1 MDILRATLLWGSQN
15 KWLEHQ
21 FRQRSFAKKAIS
33 RFMPGEDVMSA
44 LEEAKTLSS
53 RNITTV
59 VSCLGE
65 NVASLD
71 EAERVATHYDK
82 VLQQIHALGLDTHI
96 SLKPTHL
103 GLELDRGATN
113 GHLSTL
119 AARAAEYGNFM
130 WVDMEAS
137 NCVDDTLAVFG
148 SVKARHGN
156 VGICVQ
162 SYLRRTAHDLPKLL
176 EMNAPIRLVK
186 GAYKE
191 PPSVAFRRKRDAD
204 ENFFTL
210 AQMLLEHTKGYTGQP
225 HGIATHDINLISR
238 IQTAAQ
244 EMGLARDQFEV
255 QMLYGIRR
263 ADQDRLAK
271 AGVPVRVLISY
282 GEAWFPWYMRR
293 LAERPA
299 NIGFVFRS
307 MVTR

>member
-21 FRQRSFAKKAIS
+21 FRQRRFAKKAIS

-44 LEEAKTLSS
+44 LEEAKALSS
-53 RNITTV
+53 RNISTV

-71 EAERVATHYDK
+71 EAERVATHYENA
-82 VLQQIHALGLDTHI
+82 LEQIHALGLDTHI

-103 GLELDRGATN
+103 GLELDRGATSK
-113 GHLSTL
+113 HLSTL
-119 AARAAEYGNFM
+119 AARAAEYGNFI

-137 NCVDDTLAVFG
+137 NYVDDTLAVFG
-148 SVKARHGN
+148 PVRAGHDN

-210 AQMLLEHTKGYTGQP
+210 AQALLEHATGHTGQP
-225 HGIATHDINLISR
+225 HGIATHDISLISR

-263 ADQDRLAK
+263 ADQNRLAK
-271 AGVPVRVLISY
+271 SGVPVRVLISY

-307 MVTR
+307 MVSR